1 MSLFLQVKAGKVVGP
16 EMTPFVLPNRWT
28 FETLK
33 NCVEDYVQ
41 RKTNEHRRVKQLY
54 YKRSRGKSVER
65 LDGDS
70 DISALLDEYP
80 LRYPSGK
87 KRERHTM
94 YLAVDLDDKG
104 KPKYILYFLHL
115 HNFSRVY
122 CCIGTLISLSSF
134 VVVTCGPRKVNFSC

>member
-1 MSLFLQVKAGKVVGP
+1 MSLFLEVKAGKVVGP
-16 EMTPFVLPNRWT
+16 EMTPFVLPYRWT

-41 RKTNEHRRVKQLY
+41 RKTNERHCVKQLY
-54 YKRSRGKSVER
+54 YKRSRGKSVVR

-87 KRERHTM
+87 KRERSIM

-104 KPKYILYFLHL
+104 IKPKYISYLFHL
-115 HNFSRVY
+115 ALFSRVY
-122 CCIGTLISLSSF
+122 VSLLSLLVCRISHQLYIF
-134 VVVTCGPRKVNFSC
+134 LLH